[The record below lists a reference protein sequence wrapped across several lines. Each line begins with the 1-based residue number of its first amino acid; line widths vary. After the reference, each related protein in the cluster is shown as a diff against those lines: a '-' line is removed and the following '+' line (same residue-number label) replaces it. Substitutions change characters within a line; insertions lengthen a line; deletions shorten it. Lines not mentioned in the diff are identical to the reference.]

1 MSRRSPRKAPTGH
14 VYLIHFEAR
23 YRHAGHYLG
32 FATDLE
38 QRLERH
44 RAGQGARLL
53 EVIGEAGI
61 GWKVVRVW
69 SGDRGLERSLKRRK
83 NAPRR
88 LCPVCRGDTD
98 YEGGDDRGL
107 MLPGTVA
114 GGAGGPRQMARA
126 AADEDGPPF

>member
-1 MSRRSPRKAPTGH
+1 MSRRRKAPIGH
-14 VYLIHFEAR
+14 VYLIHFQSR
-23 YRHAGHYLG
+23 YKHAGHYLG

-38 QRLERH
+38 QRLDRH

-88 LCPVCRGDTD
+88 LCPVCRGDTA
-98 YEGGDDRGL
+98 YENVDNGGQLASGPDGC
-107 MLPGTVA
+107 
-114 GGAGGPRQMARA
+114 GADGPRPLAHA
-126 AADEDGPPF
+126 PADEDEPPF

>member
-1 MSRRSPRKAPTGH
+1 MSRRRKAPTGH
-14 VYLIHFEAR
+14 VYLIRFEAR

-32 FATDLE
+32 FAIDLA
-38 QRLERH
+38 QRLDRH

-53 EVIGEAGI
+53 EVVGGAGI

-98 YEGGDDRGL
+98 YEGVDDRGL
-107 MLPGTVA
+107 MLPGTDGSRA
-114 GGAGGPRQMARA
+114 DGPRPLAHA
-126 AADEDGPPF
+126 PADEDEPPF